1 MLGMIPTQ
9 GHKNKNEPGG
19 PEPWPTPLS
28 LSTIAQRRIFKI
40 YKSWGSDC
48 SHPSGSEVH
57 SNSRLSSQEH
67 EICVSSFLYNDVIKR
82 HHTVHQRA
90 IGSETTAGDNSI
102 AHWVTGPGQKMVRNL
117 KRSPNLCDR
126 QVLRSAVAGVL
137 RCLLKNQICPSLP
150 SPVIPKVLP
159 HTLHRARS
167 SSHRQPDAP
176 TFPMLSC
183 ILNSSTAKVRQP
195 QKRLCPVCN
204 THIHPSGTSHASSLS
219 STHPHTHI

>member
-19 PEPWPTPLS
+19 PESWPTPLS
-28 LSTIAQRRIFKI
+28 LSTIAERQIFKI
-40 YKSWGSDC
+40 CKSWGSDC

-57 SNSRLSSQEH
+57 SISRLSSQEH

-137 RCLLKNQICPSLP
+137 RCPSLP

-159 HTLHRARS
+159 HILHRARS

-176 TFPMLSC
+176 TFPMFSC
-183 ILNSSTAKVRQP
+183 IPNSSTAKVRQP

-204 THIHPSGTSHASSLS
+204 THTHPSATSHASSLS
-219 STHPHTHI
+219 FTPPPYTHI